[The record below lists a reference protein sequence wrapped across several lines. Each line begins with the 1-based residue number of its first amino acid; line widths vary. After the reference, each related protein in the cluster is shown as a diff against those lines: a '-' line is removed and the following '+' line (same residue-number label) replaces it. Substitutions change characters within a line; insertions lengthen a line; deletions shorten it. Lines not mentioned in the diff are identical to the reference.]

1 MPSELTFII
10 SGFLLGLSGLI
21 PGPLFT
27 LVVSETLKYGIK
39 EGIKVSFSPLI
50 TDLPIIVITIL
61 AFSRLSG
68 IDHLLGIIA
77 FTGSAFLMYLTFES
91 FSFKGS
97 EAVSDS
103 GKSHSMKKG
112 IIANLLNPSPYIF
125 WFSIGAPT
133 VVRAYG
139 EGLMQASLFVITLYL
154 TLVGSK
160 VIIAIITGKSKNFLS
175 SRYYIYLIRFL
186 GIVML
191 GFAIF
196 FLQSGLQYFNVI

>member
-27 LVVSETLKYGIK
+27 LVVSETLKHGVR
-39 EGIKVSFSPLI
+39 EGIKISASPLI
-50 TDLPIIVITIL
+50 TDLPIILVTIII
-61 AFSRLSG
+61 FSRLSG
-68 IDHLLGIIA
+68 IDHMLGIIA
-77 FTGSAFLMYLTFES
+77 FTGSVFLIYLAFES
-91 FSFKGS
+91 FMFKGS
-97 EAVSDS
+97 EK
-103 GKSHSMKKG
+103 GTGMKSSRSMRKG

-133 VVRAYG
+133 VFKAYD
-139 EGLMQASLFVITLYL
+139 EGLLQASLFIIVFYF

-160 VIIAIITGKSKNFLS
+160 VIIALITGKSKNFLGS
-175 SRYYIYLIRFL
+175 NFYIYLIRFL
-186 GIVML
+186 GIVLL

-196 FLQSGLQYFNVI
+196 FLKSGLEYFKII